1 MPTASDQQHVTG
13 RITDTRLSMP
23 FGGGSPLPA
32 MEILK
37 SQILACVN
45 GRNVDWR
52 RFTCR
57 RRGGQAS
64 QILPRRRSIDYM
76 ATTFNPMII
85 QRSEINHDN
94 APHPAVAVV
103 RQGDD
108 DISVLELPFAVSS
121 PAVCGGSLFRFST
134 SSSPAFLPSV
144 PVNALSTPLRTPADR
159 SLVAQRRCE
168 SPGVAT
174 TA

>member
-45 GRNVDWR
+45 GGIVDWR

-57 RRGGQAS
+57 RRGGAS
-64 QILPRRRSIDYM
+64 QVKFYRGDM
-76 ATTFNPMII
+76 ATTFNLMTV

-94 APHPAVAVV
+94 APEPSVVVV

-108 DISVLELPFAVSS
+108 DISILELPFAVSS
-121 PAVCGGSLFRFST
+121 LAASVGSRFRFST
-134 SSSPAFLPSV
+134 SSSNHPS
-144 PVNALSTPLRTPADR
+144 PSMRFQPHEELLQTDLSWL
-159 SLVAQRRCE
+159 S
-168 SPGVAT
+168 GVANRLLSLQRLG
-174 TA
+174 